1 MSIKNIKDN
10 LKSVKNKRILLR
22 LDLNEEVDSKG
33 KLLDD
38 FRIQA
43 VLPTIRSLQSQGA
56 KLVIVSHLGRPDG
69 KPDAK
74 LSLEPIAKCLA
85 HCLNYKFVK
94 TDSKLPEYDVEH
106 VILFTGDIREKDVR
120 EVLENHTSKDII
132 LLENIRFY
140 PEEEKNSKVFAKQLS
155 ELADVFISDAFGVS
169 HRKDSSLVGITE
181 YLPSY
186 AGPLLSK
193 ELKAMDYLLSP
204 KVKKPFVLLMGGIKI
219 ADKAKTLA
227 NLGKRADKIL
237 LAGGLANLFLH
248 AQGYDVGHHQID
260 KESVRYANQLL
271 LNLKSKLVIPK
282 DVVVYSPTK
291 GTGNK
296 IRVKKLSEIVDTD
309 KIYDIGPETILE
321 FSKVLQTAGTVC
333 WNGPLGYFEEKPFRA
348 GTLSISKVIGGIGK
362 RKAYVLAGGGETVA
376 SIRLSGQ
383 FEHFDHVSTGGGA
396 MLSYLAGDP
405 LPAVEALK
413 N

>member
-1 MSIKNIKDN
+1 MSIKNIQDN
-10 LKSVKNKRILLR
+10 IKSLKNKRILLR
-22 LDLNEEVDSKG
+22 LDLNEEVKSDG
-33 KLLDD
+33 KLVDD

-43 VLPTIRSLQSQGA
+43 ILPTIKILQRMGA
-56 KLVIVSHLGRPDG
+56 KIVIVSHLGRPEG
-69 KPDAK
+69 KPVQK
-74 LSLEPIAKCLA
+74 LSLEPVAKTLA
-85 HCLNYKFVK
+85 SYLDYKFVK
-94 TDSKLPEYDVEH
+94 TDSRLPEYDVSH
-106 VILFTGDIREKDVR
+106 LILFTGDIREKQVR
-120 EVLENHTSKDII
+120 ESLNDFNAKDIV

-140 PEEEKNSKVFAKQLS
+140 PEEEKNSKVFARQLS
-155 ELADVFISDAFGVS
+155 ELADIFVSDAFGVS
-169 HRKDSSLVGITE
+169 HRLDSSLVGITE

-204 KVKKPFVLLMGGIKI
+204 KVKKPFILLMGGIKI
-219 ADKAKTLA
+219 SDKAKTLA

-291 GTGNK
+291 TAGNK
-296 IRVKKLSEIVDTD
+296 IQVKKLHEIVESD

-321 FSKVLQTAGTVC
+321 FSKVLQTAGTIC
-333 WNGPLGYFEEKPFRA
+333 WNGPLGYFEEKSFRA

-383 FEHFDHVSTGGGA
+383 FEHIDHVSTGGGA
-396 MLSYLAGDP
+396 MLSYLAGEK

-413 N
+413 